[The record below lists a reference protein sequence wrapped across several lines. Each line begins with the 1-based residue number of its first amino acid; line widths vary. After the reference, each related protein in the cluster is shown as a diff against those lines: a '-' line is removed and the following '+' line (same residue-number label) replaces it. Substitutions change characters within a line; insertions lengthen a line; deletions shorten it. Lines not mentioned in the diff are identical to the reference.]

1 MRRRS
6 RLSLYQNHLGQT
18 ALHESG
24 YSWVAGF
31 MLPVWLML
39 HGFAGWVVLAS
50 GVMGTAATLAVQSV
64 WPDQV
69 AWLWLLMVL
78 VQGGVANRFYR
89 WQLERQ
95 GWVRVAQE
103 CTT

>member
-6 RLSLYQNHLGQT
+6 RLSLYQNHTGHT

-39 HGFAGWVVLAS
+39 HGFAGWVVLAA
-50 GVMGTAATLAVQSV
+50 GVGGTAATLAVNSL
-64 WPDQV
+64 WPDV
-69 AWLWLLMVL
+69 TLWFWLAMVM
-78 VQGGVANRFYR
+78 VQGAMANRGYR
-89 WQLERQ
+89 WHLERQ
-95 GWVRVAQE
+95 GWVRVAE
-103 CTT
+103 EGAT

>member
-6 RLSLYQNHLGQT
+6 RLSLYQNHSGQT

-39 HGFAGWVVLAS
+39 HGFAGWVVLTVAVLMSAAAS
-50 GVMGTAATLAVQSV
+50 ILEAVS
-64 WPDQV
+64 PDHGGWV
-69 AWLWLLMVL
+69 WLLL
-78 VQGGVANRFYR
+78 VFLLGGVANRCYR
-89 WQLERQ
+89 WHLERQ
-95 GWVRVAQE
+95 GWVLVAQE
-103 CTT
+103 VGP